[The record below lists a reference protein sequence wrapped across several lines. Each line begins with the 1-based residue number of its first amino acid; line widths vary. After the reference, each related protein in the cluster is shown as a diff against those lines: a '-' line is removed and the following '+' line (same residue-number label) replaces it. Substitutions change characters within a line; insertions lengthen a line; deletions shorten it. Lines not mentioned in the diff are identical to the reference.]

1 MRIFPRHLRRKSLGH
16 WAVIFWKTCSLKIM
30 KIVTCLPTN
39 MIFST
44 LLGFLELFFKNSRAK
59 YSRLSYN
66 FCRNRPSVTFK
77 RLTGFLLR
85 TMFDEIFYQTFWSL
99 RYLLQDLFIKQI
111 FFKSIIEHY
120 CTLLRNL
127 SSKRR
132 HKHFT
137 FLCLFLN
144 NLK

>member
-1 MRIFPRHLRRKSLGH
+1 
-16 WAVIFWKTCSLKIM
+16 M

-59 YSRLSYN
+59 YSRLSDIFSRKN
-66 FCRNRPSVTFK
+66 PQSFTGNRPSVTFK

-85 TMFDEIFYQTFWSL
+85 TCLTNILSNCLESSIPFTRLVY
-99 RYLLQDLFIKQI
+99 KQV